1 MCHMERAMTEND
13 QSEYEAGLRWRLEV
27 LKAKL
32 EAGEIVIAEHLA
44 EDFEKSLKAVKY
56 QADGQIDLGTVD
68 GRIRSMALAAAM
80 AHNRQAEKDAV
91 SLTDISNIYFEVI
104 EKNFGTFRDEAKR
117 KGLDAH
123 QFATLVSRNSPSVG
137 EIAPIIPEFLELLE
151 QFWTDA
157 TDASHY
163 HIQDLTASKAVYGG
177 DLFPSYQQNL
187 ASTVGLYIET
197 IVLSDPFWNS
207 RHILRSLSDEERTY
221 YIVKHSI
228 NLLNYRDLATVDLK
242 NPIVV
247 ITPFKSSVDENELE
261 FLRQITQT
269 DALKHAEAL
278 FGRPFETVEEL
289 WEFGGKLTTAEA
301 VVSAVVNQER
311 LLFDTDWDGTKEEQV
326 ARALKSEWAT
336 MTGDANPGHMVVG
349 QCFGRMGQASDLL
362 LKSRFLMG
370 TPLID
375 APTSWQYF
383 NWKLEYNSA
392 LDEDNLTHLHM
403 VKGLQ
408 HVSETDAQ
416 WLGNIPPAALIE
428 MRKEGAFEEIRSVL
442 SQGVAEIAAEKPAGY
457 FRSSD
462 KIVENIRDAF
472 DRHKAE
478 IDELTKKK
486 IKFAGFDLGSLL
498 AVGAV
503 EIAAAITGTPLFG
516 VGAYAASQ
524 LVDAPTLKQLPER
537 FRTLKNAHVELKKS
551 PMGLLFKHKQRQ

>member
-1 MCHMERAMTEND
+1 MSE
-13 QSEYEAGLRWRLEV
+13 QSSEDYEAGLRWRLEV

-44 EDFEKSLKAVKY
+44 DDFEKSLKAVRY
-56 QADGQIDLGTVD
+56 QADGQIDLSTVD
-68 GRIRSMALAAAM
+68 GRVRSMALGAAV
-80 AHNRQAEKDAV
+80 AHNRQAEKDAI
-91 SLTDISNIYFEVI
+91 SLTDISNIYFEFI

-123 QFATLVSRNSPSVG
+123 QFAILVSRNSPSVA
-137 EIAPIIPEFLELLE
+137 EISPVIPKFLELLE
-151 QFWTDA
+151 QFWKDA
-157 TDASHY
+157 SDASHY

-177 DLFPSYQQNL
+177 DLFPAYTQNL

-207 RHILRSLSDEERTY
+207 RHILRSASDEQCTY
-221 YIVKHSI
+221 YVVKHSI
-228 NLLNYRDLATVDLK
+228 NVLNYRDLATADLK

-247 ITPFKSSVDENELE
+247 VSPFKSSVDENEFE
-261 FLRQITQT
+261 FLRGITQT

-278 FGRPFETVEEL
+278 FGRPFGTVEEL
-289 WEFGGKLTTAEA
+289 WEFGGTLTTPEA
-301 VVSAVVNQER
+301 VVSAVVDKER
-311 LLFDTDWDGTKEEQV
+311 LLFDTEWNGTKEEQI
-326 ARALKSEWAT
+326 ARALKAEWAT
-336 MTGDANPGHMVVG
+336 MTGDANPGHLIVG
-349 QCFGRMGQASDLL
+349 QCFGRMGQATDLL
-362 LKSRFLMG
+362 LKSRYLMG

-392 LDEDNLTHLHM
+392 LAEDNLTHLHM

-408 HVSETDAQ
+408 HVGQTDAQ

-462 KIVENIRDAF
+462 RIVENIRDAF
-472 DRHKAE
+472 DQHKAE
-478 IDELTKKK
+478 IRDLTKKK

-498 AVGAV
+498 AVGTV

-524 LVDAPTLKQLPER
+524 LIDAPTLKQLPER
-537 FRTLKNAHVELKKS
+537 YRTLKNAHVELKKS
-551 PMGLLFKHKQRQ
+551 PMGLLFKHKPRG